1 MNVIPLLNRCPSSP
15 EFAPKKFVVLT
26 TILAAVFAVL
36 ILVPWTTPV
45 SAKTVEP
52 AKRQVVFLPFTI
64 EIPGSYSYLRNG
76 LASMLASRLAFRA
89 DIAAVP
95 QGASTEQM
103 AQSLK
108 SGEHGA
114 FSQQLRQSGADYLI
128 MGSLTAKGDQ
138 FELTTYV
145 FSKSTEQPPRKFQQ
159 NVAVIDAAMAA
170 IDDMAWEISGVVF
183 GKPKPAEPSKSTGS
197 AAFQTAHPE
206 RAYREGKM
214 AGTASGLEVG
224 GPFEL
229 TASYRSKNIL
239 SELMDMNAGDL
250 DGDGTEEIVL
260 LTKTSLILYRHA
272 EGQFQ
277 MIATLDLPNHLRY
290 LSVTLADLNK
300 NGVQEIYISGS
311 NGESPDSSALE
322 WNGKKIAFLFQHV
335 PHYLRTLTVA
345 NEPPML
351 LGQRT
356 LSSELGGSAIH
367 QMLLDPRKGVIE
379 GKQLA
384 LPKGFNLYDFTQ
396 ADITGDGTRETIA
409 INKYNQLQVFSAAGA
424 PLWTSSELY
433 GASNNFFGTLSSV
446 SKTDQET
453 EYIKTRIVIQD
464 LDLDGVNDILIGKNR
479 LETVKFMPNLR
490 YFDGSTMAGL
500 KWVKGALT
508 TLWETK
514 KIPGYVVNY
523 QMLAPQKGSRQ
534 FQLLFAEGETSYPFV
549 FWQAPSAFMNSYTLQ
564 VR

>member
-1 MNVIPLLNRCPSSP
+1 VNVIPLLNRCPSFP
-15 EFAPKKFVVLT
+15 KFAPKRISALT
-26 TILAAVFAVL
+26 SILAAVFAVL
-36 ILVPWTTPV
+36 VVAAWTAPA
-45 SAKTVEP
+45 SAKTIEP

-64 EIPGSYSYLRNG
+64 EIPGSYGYLRNG
-76 LASMLASRLAFRA
+76 LTSMLASRLAFRA

-159 NVAVIDAAMAA
+159 NVAVIDGAMAA
-170 IDDMAWEISGVVF
+170 IDDMVWEISGAVF
-183 GKPKPAEPSKSTGS
+183 GKPRPADPSKATGS

-206 RAYREGKM
+206 RAYRDGLM
-214 AGTASGLEVG
+214 AGTATGLEVG

-229 TASYRSKNIL
+229 TATYRSKNIL

-260 LTKTSLILYRHA
+260 LTKSSLILYRHT

-277 MIATLDLPNHLRY
+277 MIATMDLPNHLRY

-322 WNGKKIAFLFQHV
+322 WNGKKINYLFQHV
-335 PHYLRTLTVA
+335 PHYLRTLTVP
-345 NEPPML
+345 NQPPML

-356 LSSELGGSAIH
+356 LSSELGGSDIH
-367 QMLLDPRKGVIE
+367 QMQLDPRKGVIE
-379 GKQLA
+379 GKQMA
-384 LPKGFNLYDFTQ
+384 LPKGFNIFDFAL
-396 ADITGDGTRETIA
+396 ADITGDGIPETIA

-424 PLWTSSELY
+424 ILWTSSELY
-433 GASNNFFGTLSSV
+433 GASNNFFGTLSANSN
-446 SKTDQET
+446 SDKAT

-464 LDLDGVNDILIGKNR
+464 LDLDGVNDILVGKNR

-490 YFDGSTMAGL
+490 YFDGSSIAGL
-500 KWVKGALT
+500 KWEKGALT

-514 KIPGYVVNY
+514 KKPGYVVNY
-523 QMLAPQKGSRQ
+523 QMIAPQKGARQ
-534 FQLLFAEGETSYPFV
+534 FQLLFAEGETSYPFI
-549 FWQAPSAFMNSYTLQ
+549 FWQASSAFMNSYTLE